1 MTAERRPA
9 EPAERRPA
17 EPAERPWAY
26 SAFPVRVSARRMLSP
41 HFVRLTLVGE
51 SLRNFA
57 AWGMDQRIKVVLPLP
72 DGSFADT
79 GLLEEPTPHP
89 SDWYARWRELPEDER
104 NVLRT
109 YTPAAIRAEVG
120 EIDID
125 FFLHEPAGPASAW
138 ASTAQPGDHLVVN
151 GPDARMGWTGYGL
164 HWQPGDARRFLLV
177 ADETAFPA
185 VRGILATLESD
196 AVGEVI
202 LECADPADD
211 LVSAELPEGIRVE
224 RVLRESGDPRVEQA
238 VRTWGAAHGEEARD
252 DAGFYA
258 WIAGE
263 SGTTTSIRRYLTAE
277 LGIPKERVSFL
288 GYWKSGGP
296 LVG

>member
-1 MTAERRPA
+1 MV
-9 EPAERRPA
+9 
-17 EPAERPWAY
+17 ERPWAY
-26 SAFPVRVSARRMLSP
+26 SAFPVRVSARRTLSP
-41 HFVRLTLVGE
+41 HFVRLTLAGE

-79 GLLEEPTPHP
+79 GLLDEPTPHP
-89 SDWYARWRELPEDER
+89 SDWYTRWRELPEDER

-109 YTPAAIRAEVG
+109 YTPAAIRAEQG

-125 FFLHEPAGPASAW
+125 FFLHDPAGPASAW
-138 ASTAQPGDHLVVN
+138 AAAAQPGDHLVVN

-164 HWQPGDARRFLLV
+164 HWQPGDACRFLLV

-185 VRGILATLESD
+185 VRGILATLGSD
-196 AVGEVI
+196 AECEVI
-202 LECADPADD
+202 LECADAADD
-211 LVSAELPEGIRVE
+211 VISAEAPDGIRVQ
-224 RVLRESGDPRVEQA
+224 RVLRESGDPRVEQT
-238 VRTWGAAHGEEARD
+238 VRAWGAAHGDGARD

-263 SGTTTSIRRYLTAE
+263 SGTTTAIRRYLTAE

>member
-1 MTAERRPA
+1 MTAD
-9 EPAERRPA
+9 
-17 EPAERPWAY
+17 RPWAY
-26 SAFPVRVSARRMLSP
+26 SAFPVEVRARRMLSP
-41 HFVRLTLVGE
+41 RFVRLTFAGE

-57 AWGMDQRIKVVLPLP
+57 TWGTDQRIKIVLPLP
-72 DGSFADT
+72 DGGFTDV
-79 GLLEEPTPHP
+79 GLLDEPTPHP
-89 SDWYARWRELPEDER
+89 SEWYARWRALPEDQR

-109 YTPAAIRAEVG
+109 YTPAAIRPDAG
-120 EIDID
+120 ELDVD
-125 FFLHEPAGPASAW
+125 VFLHEPAGPASTW
-138 ASTAQPGDHLVVN
+138 ASAAAAGDRVIIT

-185 VRGILATLESD
+185 VRGILASLAPD
-196 AVGEVI
+196 ADVDLI

-211 LVSAELPEGIRVE
+211 LVSYAAPEGVRV
-224 RVLRESGDPRVEQA
+224 RVLSGGAPIVAEA
-238 VRTWGAAHGEEARD
+238 VHAWGAGRGATAASD
-252 DAGFYA
+252 PAFYA

-263 SGTTTSIRRYLTAE
+263 AGATTAVRRHLVTD

-288 GYWKSGGP
+288 GYWKRGGP